1 MQLKSRGS
9 GLLSQLNEI
18 RQDIEIFLQYFG
30 FVNSIVL
37 IFEFPLVRMD
47 MNLGSGWLGELSM
60 IESVVK

>member
-47 MNLGSGWLGELSM
+47 MNLGSG
-60 IESVVK
+60 